1 MRGRAI
7 RMQANKKFSREMLA
21 AMDEKRERL
30 ARQQEEDRLYVLKCK
45 KVCSK
50 ICTLLS
56 DFLQRSR
63 NCKNLSAPPAE
74 DQVTF
79 ASRAF
84 HCVQYV
90 VLRAVLGIS
99 LALGP

>member
-30 ARQQEEDRLYVLKCK
+30 AREQEEDRLYVLKCK

-50 ICTLLS
+50 KTLHSLTCC
-56 DFLQRSR
+56 
-63 NCKNLSAPPAE
+63 NAPETAE
-74 DQVTF
+74 K
-79 ASRAF
+79 
-84 HCVQYV
+84 
-90 VLRAVLGIS
+90 
-99 LALGP
+99 